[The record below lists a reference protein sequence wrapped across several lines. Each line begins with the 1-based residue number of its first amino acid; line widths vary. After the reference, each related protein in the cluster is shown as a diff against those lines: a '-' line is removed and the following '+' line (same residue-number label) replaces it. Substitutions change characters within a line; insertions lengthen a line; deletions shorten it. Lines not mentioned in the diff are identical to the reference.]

1 MIAHTIKGKGIK
13 FMENN
18 NLWHYKNPNDKEF
31 KDGLNQIKMRKEF
44 INNLIKLNKKRN
56 IFLIV
61 NDLGFNVVESFQK
74 KI

>member
-1 MIAHTIKGKGIK
+1 
-13 FMENN
+13 
-18 NLWHYKNPNDKEF
+18 
-31 KDGLNQIKMRKEF
+31 MRKEF

-74 KI
+74 KFKKNFLTRVFQNKI